1 VDHLTPLDDLF
12 VVLERDTLPMH
23 IGGLLIFEGP
33 APDYQEFLEFLAGRL
48 DRIPHYRQVI
58 SRVPLD
64 LGPPAWLDDQHF
76 HLPYHVRHTALP
88 PPGTDEQLRTLTGR
102 ILSLRLDLA
111 RSPWE
116 TWLVEGLTGDR
127 FAIVNKVHHAMVDG
141 LSGADLM
148 EVLLDPSPVQPEVEA
163 SHWRPQPWPS
173 AASRVTA
180 SVGAAVRQPFT
191 RLRQIGS
198 ALEIPIQAAR
208 SAAAAAV
215 GTVRLGQQMAH
226 VEHHLLGQP
235 GPHRRWAWAEGD
247 LTQVKAVKNSFGGTV
262 NDVILTAIA
271 GGFRSYLLGRE
282 AELAPEDYVRSM
294 VPVSTRGAG
303 APAGGNEVAALFVD
317 LPVGIADPVQRLA
330 AVRDRM
336 AAVKASGLLQGTDS
350 LVANAV
356 FIPPALFAGAGRL
369 AAVAPQPMV
378 ATITT
383 NVPGPQH
390 SLYLLGRELQRM
402 LPYVPLGMNQLITV
416 AILSYNGHLNC
427 GITADYDKVPDADL
441 MVDGIEQ
448 TLAQLAAAVEV

>member
-1 VDHLTPLDDLF
+1 MEYLTPLDDLF

-23 IGGLLIFEGP
+23 IGGLLIFEGV
-33 APDYQEFLEFLAGRL
+33 APDYQEFVEFLAGRL
-48 DRIPHYRQVI
+48 DRIPRYRQVI
-58 SRVPLD
+58 SRLPLD

-76 HLPYHVRHTALP
+76 HLRYHVRHTALP
-88 PPGTDEQLRTLTGR
+88 SPGTDEQLRTLTGR
-102 ILSLRLDLA
+102 ILSLRLDLS

-116 TWLVEGLTGDR
+116 TWLVEGLTGNR

-141 LSGADLM
+141 LSGADLV
-148 EVLLDPSPVQPEVEA
+148 EVLLDQNPTKPPTAISQWE
-163 SHWRPQPWPS
+163 PQPWPS
-173 AASRVTA
+173 TSSRVA
-180 SVGAAVRQPFT
+180 HSVAAAVRQPAT
-191 RLRQIGS
+191 RLRQIGA
-198 ALEIPIQAAR
+198 ALQIPFQAAR
-208 SAAAAAV
+208 SAVAATV
-215 GTVRLGQQMAH
+215 GTVRLGQQLAH

-247 LTQVKAVKNSFGGTV
+247 LAQVKAVKNSFGGTV

-271 GGFRSYLLGRE
+271 GGFRSFLLGRG
-282 AELAPEDYVRSM
+282 AELDPEDFVRSM
-294 VPVSTRGAG
+294 VPVSTRTPGS
-303 APAGGNEVAALFVD
+303 PKGGNEVAALFVD
-317 LPVGIADPVQRLA
+317 LPVGIADPVQRLQS
-330 AVRDRM
+330 VRDRM

-369 AAVAPQPMV
+369 AAIAPQPMV

-383 NVPGPQH
+383 NVPGPQRP
-390 SLYLLGRELQRM
+390 LYLLGRELQRM

-427 GITADYDKVPDADL
+427 GITADYDKVPDVDL

-448 TLAQLAAAVEV
+448 TLAQLDAAVEV